1 MEAYVRAVLADDVFT
16 RALGSWLV
24 EHRVV
29 DRGRRNSL
37 AQTVLLLTCPGSPDL
52 YQGSELWDLSL
63 VDPDNRRP
71 VDYDERRR
79 LLAGLGARGTGGTG
93 SDELG
98 TSKLL
103 VINRLLAHRQ
113 ADPGCYE
120 AAGYEPLVAKG
131 RRADEIVGFRRG
143 GLAVVVPC
151 RGDDD
156 WGDTTVEL
164 PPGGGRDAVTG
175 HLVAGGTR
183 RLAELFAQ
191 LPLAVVARGL

>member
-1 MEAYVRAVLADDVFT
+1 VLADGVFAG
-16 RALGSWLV
+16 ALVAWLA

-29 DRGRRNSL
+29 QRGRRNSL
-37 AQTVLLLTCPGSPDL
+37 AQTVLLMTCPGSPDL

-71 VDYDERRR
+71 VDYHERRR
-79 LLAGLGARGTGGTG
+79 LLSQMGAGGTSGNG

-103 VINRLLAHRQ
+103 VISRLLAHRQ
-113 ADPGCYE
+113 ADPACYGPG
-120 AAGYEPLVAKG
+120 GYEPLAAMG
-131 RRADEIVGFRRG
+131 SRAGDVVGFRRG

-156 WGDTTVEL
+156 WGDTFIEL
-164 PPGGGRDAVTG
+164 PPRGGRDVVTG
-175 HLVAGGTR
+175 DPVAGGER
-183 RLAELFAQ
+183 RLAELFAG
-191 LPLAVVARGL
+191 LPVAVVSGAP